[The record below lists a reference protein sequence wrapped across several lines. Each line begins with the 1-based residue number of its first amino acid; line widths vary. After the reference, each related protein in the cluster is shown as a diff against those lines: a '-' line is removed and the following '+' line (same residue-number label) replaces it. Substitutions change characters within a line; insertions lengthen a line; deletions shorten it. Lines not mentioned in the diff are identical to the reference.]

1 MGLKEIHK
9 DLIDKQGR
17 RKYFRML
24 NPELENK
31 PFTIKPNSIKKKQRI
46 VFIVP
51 NFHWIDEDVNALW
64 DLVPWNLCQIASVI
78 KDICDEIIIIDAYK
92 ENLSEKEL
100 TEKIVKFK
108 PDIVG
113 LTVLMDQYAEVTP
126 ITTRI
131 IKKISKDIITVL
143 GGVYAMANPERAM
156 KDKNLD
162 YVIIGEGEYVFKQ
175 LVGFYSGACDLPSR
189 GICFRKNNSF
199 ELENRGHAKF
209 IKDLDQLPKPSYHL
223 IDFLSY
229 YNRYQNRK
237 TVDSPSKYPYVRIVT
252 SRGCPEKCSFCQV
265 PSLQGS
271 YFRARS
277 ADHVCDEI
285 EWLKN
290 KYGIKSIVFDDDNL
304 LTNPKRAKAL
314 FKTMIKRK
322 INLPWTYDATAVFRL
337 DTKMIDLMIESG
349 CEYINIAIE
358 SGSERITRDIV
369 LKPLD
374 FKHAK
379 AMVKYAKSKGL
390 FVSGNFI
397 IGFPT
402 ETWSEI
408 RETINFCEEIDVDY
422 AKIFIALPLRNTE
435 LYDLAEKTNSII
447 IDTYDADSMWS
458 VGGVI
463 KSDDWTADDL
473 TILRAYE
480 WDRINF
486 SNPDKLKKI
495 AKRMKISV
503 DELNKIRKRTLNNA
517 KKAIASRN
525 INTSVTKA
533 ADVALLNK

>member
-78 KDICDEIIIIDAYK
+78 EDICDEIIIIDAYK

-113 LTVLMDQYAEVTP
+113 LTVLMDQYAEVAP

-199 ELENRGHAKF
+199 
-209 IKDLDQLPKPSYHL
+209 
-223 IDFLSY
+223 
-229 YNRYQNRK
+229 
-237 TVDSPSKYPYVRIVT
+237 
-252 SRGCPEKCSFCQV
+252 
-265 PSLQGS
+265 
-271 YFRARS
+271 
-277 ADHVCDEI
+277 
-285 EWLKN
+285 
-290 KYGIKSIVFDDDNL
+290 
-304 LTNPKRAKAL
+304 
-314 FKTMIKRK
+314 
-322 INLPWTYDATAVFRL
+322 
-337 DTKMIDLMIESG
+337 
-349 CEYINIAIE
+349 
-358 SGSERITRDIV
+358 
-369 LKPLD
+369 
-374 FKHAK
+374 
-379 AMVKYAKSKGL
+379 
-390 FVSGNFI
+390 
-397 IGFPT
+397 
-402 ETWSEI
+402 
-408 RETINFCEEIDVDY
+408 
-422 AKIFIALPLRNTE
+422 
-435 LYDLAEKTNSII
+435 
-447 IDTYDADSMWS
+447 
-458 VGGVI
+458 
-463 KSDDWTADDL
+463 
-473 TILRAYE
+473 
-480 WDRINF
+480 DR
-486 SNPDKLKKI
+486 
-495 AKRMKISV
+495 
-503 DELNKIRKRTLNNA
+503 
-517 KKAIASRN
+517 
-525 INTSVTKA
+525 
-533 ADVALLNK
+533 